1 MDCPA
6 HKISILGGFSII
18 AGALQ
23 PKASSYPA
31 QSLHI
36 PPWFQQHFFSP
47 KSWLC
52 RGSQSSCPLHLK
64 TCTLTTPQLIECL
77 ENMVQGLIWL
87 AELLIKQKPK
97 YCEVN
102 VICCNLFWA
111 LQPSQSALVGL
122 PSLKW
127 LDFSAKQK
135 NLCFLLVWILDFPD
149 QPCFCTR
156 ACLFVGLFNLTKQI
170 PLPSSP
176 HLSNEVY
183 SLGAAPVA
191 VASISWDGQ

>member
-1 MDCPA
+1 MVPA
-6 HKISILGGFSII
+6 AFFLAKVLTV
-18 AGALQ
+18 Q
-23 PKASSYPA
+23 RVPKFLSLAFKNLYPHNSSADRVFRKYGTGPHLTGWAS
-31 QSLHI
+31 H
-36 PPWFQQHFFSP
+36 H
-47 KSWLC
+47 
-52 RGSQSSCPLHLK
+52 
-64 TCTLTTPQLIECL
+64 
-77 ENMVQGLIWL
+77 
-87 AELLIKQKPK
+87 KQKPK

>member
-47 KSWLC
+47 KSWLR

-122 PSLKW
+122 LW
-127 LDFSAKQK
+127 
-135 NLCFLLVWILDFPD
+135 NGWIF
-149 QPCFCTR
+149 QQNKKIYVF
-156 ACLFVGLFNLTKQI
+156 FVGLNFGLSRPAMFLYQG
-170 PLPSSP
+170 LPICRPFQS
-176 HLSNEVY
+176 H
-183 SLGAAPVA
+183 
-191 VASISWDGQ
+191 